1 MFKAEAISE
10 KSLPGF
16 VVYKPQDLTGGTLIM
31 GPSEQ
36 FSGVGH
42 CSVYQ
47 FDGQWYFIA
56 HAYDKALNG
65 ASKLFMRPI
74 EWVDGWPVIKE

>member
-1 MFKAEAISE
+1 MKKLTLFLTFVSVAIIAFAAPSKKIIDQGGSGMFKAEAISE

-16 VVYKPQDLTGGTLIM
+16 VVYKPQDL
-31 GPSEQ
+31 
-36 FSGVGH
+36 
-42 CSVYQ
+42 
-47 FDGQWYFIA
+47 
-56 HAYDKALNG
+56 KAAVKHNG

>member
-1 MFKAEAISE
+1 MKKLTLFLTFVSVALIAFAAPSKKIIDQGGSGMFKAEAISE

-16 VVYKPQDLTGGTLIM
+16 VVYKPQDL
-31 GPSEQ
+31 
-36 FSGVGH
+36 
-42 CSVYQ
+42 
-47 FDGQWYFIA
+47 
-56 HAYDKALNG
+56 KAAVKHNG